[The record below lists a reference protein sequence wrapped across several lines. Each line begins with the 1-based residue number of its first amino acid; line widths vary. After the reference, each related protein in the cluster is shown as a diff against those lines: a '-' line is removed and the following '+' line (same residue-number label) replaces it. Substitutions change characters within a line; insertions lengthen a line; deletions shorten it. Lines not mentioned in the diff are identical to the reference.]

1 VYDPDRFGLG
11 LRAGSA
17 WIGSF
22 DELYVLARDR
32 APLQLSGAAWYHHVA
47 VRGVSG
53 DAIWLANSA
62 PGYRNVWETLD
73 RRQYAAL
80 GTWRATW
87 VR

>member
-1 VYDPDRFGLG
+1 
-11 LRAGSA
+11 
-17 WIGSF
+17 
-22 DELYVLARDR
+22 
-32 APLQLSGAAWYHHVA
+32 VA

-73 RRQYAAL
+73 RSQYAAL
-80 GTWRATW
+80 GAWRATW